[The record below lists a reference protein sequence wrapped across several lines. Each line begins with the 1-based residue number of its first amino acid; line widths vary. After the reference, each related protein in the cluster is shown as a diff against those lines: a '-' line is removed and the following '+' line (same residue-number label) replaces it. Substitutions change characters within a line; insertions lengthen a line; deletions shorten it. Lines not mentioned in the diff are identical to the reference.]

1 MSMITRVATLLIALF
16 AAGPAPGQTGYPAR
30 PVRVVVPF
38 APGGPSDVIARL
50 LAQKFSESLG
60 QQFYVENHAGGG
72 GNLGTA
78 LAARTAPDGYTM
90 LVASSSFMINPG
102 LYAKIPYDP
111 YTDFDPVTEIATTPN
126 VLVVHPSVAVKSVRE
141 LVELIRANPGKY
153 SYANPGTR
161 SPPPVRR
168 DVQARAQAR
177 HGCGAVSGRWADD
190 SVRHWRSHADCI
202 FVDAPRCAAD
212 QGRQTARARRDERP
226 AKHCGARRADH
237 GRSRRGGSGRR
248 YPAGHPAS
256 ERCPREAIDLLYRE
270 TVRVI
275 ALSDIK
281 QKLAAIGFG
290 PIGSTPALVRM
301 LAVLGLIS
309 TGLYHALVYWALHYT
324 TAINAQLLNSTIP
337 LGVMLIG
344 WLAFG
349 ARPGAREWLGFAVSF
364 VGVAAI
370 LSHGDWH
377 RLLALELNA
386 GDLLVLVAMVAWSFY
401 TLLLPRRPLE
411 LSPFAYIFVVGA
423 FGLVGLAPFY
433 AWELATG
440 RGTFVVTPEAV
451 AGIAYCAI
459 LASIVT
465 TATLNFGVDRVGATR
480 TSFFTHLVPVFGAA
494 LGVALLGERLGWYHL
509 AGFAFILAGIALSN
523 GALGALSKALRPG

>member
-1 MSMITRVATLLIALF
+1 MAPQHSAAYAALVFTSLVWSGNTIVGRALADAIPPAAFSFWRWALILA
-16 AAGPAPGQTGYPAR
+16 
-30 PVRVVVPF
+30 
-38 APGGPSDVIARL
+38 L
-50 LAQKFSESLG
+50 LA
-60 QQFYVENHAGGG
+60 
-72 GNLGTA
+72 
-78 LAARTAPDGYTM
+78 P
-90 LVASSSFMINPG
+90 LVRG
-102 LYAKIPYDP
+102 
-111 YTDFDPVTEIATTPN
+111 
-126 VLVVHPSVAVKSVRE
+126 E
-141 LVELIRANPGKY
+141 L
-153 SYANPGTR
+153 
-161 SPPPVRR
+161 
-168 DVQARAQAR
+168 
-177 HGCGAVSGRWADD
+177 
-190 SVRHWRSHADCI
+190 
-202 FVDAPRCAAD
+202 
-212 QGRQTARARRDERP
+212 ARRWP
-226 AKHCGARRADH
+226 VIRR
-237 GRSRRGGSGRR
+237 SW
-248 YPAGHPAS
+248 
-256 ERCPREAIDLLYRE
+256 
-270 TVRVI
+270 
-275 ALSDIK
+275 
-281 QKLAAIGFG
+281 
-290 PIGSTPALVRM
+290 RM

-370 LSHGDWH
+370 LSHGDWQ

-411 LSPFAYIFVVGA
+411 LSPFAYIFVAGA
-423 FGLVGLAPFY
+423 FGLAGLAPFY

-440 RGTFVVTPEAV
+440 RGAFVVTPEAV